1 MARIGQIL
9 RASATVALVTAL
21 AACSGAPAP
30 SQVAAVSPVASPTAS
45 PAPTASQSPAVSP
58 SPASSDTLAPTESP
72 APSTSHKP
80 IPSIDQAELDAIM
93 TASITLIDLADADL
107 AVTVA
112 YVDPGSAKAFD
123 LGTYSLK
130 FTEQLTNQ
138 LPAGTYR
145 LDFRQPAASKT
156 GPTCTI
162 EVADGEA
169 FTFAA
174 IDGAVAI
181 SKTGATPKAVRDLFV
196 ATSSLCGK

>member
-30 SQVAAVSPVASPTAS
+30 SQVAAVSPVASLAPTA
-45 PAPTASQSPAVSP
+45 PPTPTASQPPAASP
-58 SPASSDTLAPTESP
+58 LP

-112 YVDPGSAKAFD
+112 YVDPGSAEAFD